1 MRTIKDFFI
10 TIIFTTI
17 FCSILGIIGFSVVS
31 TIPIAF
37 ILFNTDFIMFVAY
50 IFQVLFQI
58 ISFCILIYL
67 LDM

>member
-10 TIIFTTI
+10 LIIFTTI
-17 FCSILGIIGFSVVS
+17 FCSIISIIGFSVVS
-31 TIPIAF
+31 IIPIAF
-37 ILFNTDFIMFVAY
+37 ILFNTDFSLFIVY

>member
-1 MRTIKDFFI
+1 MRTIKDFFT
-10 TIIFTTI
+10 TIIFMTI
-17 FCSILGIIGFSVVS
+17 FSLIFAIIGFSVVS

-37 ILFNTDFIMFVAY
+37 ILFNTDFSMFIAY